1 MEFIIITLVLITAMA
16 TVDLPHCREP
26 KPELAPV
33 RKSQS
38 RRAR

>member
-16 TVDLPHCREP
+16 TVDLPHCRKP
-26 KPELAPV
+26 KIERVPLQRP
-33 RKSQS
+33 RS